1 MKKYFT
7 FVLLSIIT
15 TSLLT
20 LISVCYGQLTVNNT
34 LYTPTQLVDGV
45 LVPST
50 SGTVISNVTF
60 GGVYSTGGRYQ
71 IGYFTTA
78 TTTATQMG
86 MGSGVVLT
94 TGHTSEL
101 PLTLGANPKASQYTR
116 NHLSC
121 TANEIRKGG
130 TCPTVQNDLNV
141 LAGGGTYYNTAIL
154 EFDFVPVSSNV
165 SFRYIFG
172 SEEYSD
178 NSGLINY
185 QCSDYSDRFGFL
197 LSGPGV
203 TGGQGYTND
212 AKNIARLSNGSI
224 VSINSVNNGVVGSSG
239 GGPSAAKC
247 TAANASWVNGSP
259 TVDYLG
265 TIDGTQMNGN
275 TRILTA
281 SQSGL
286 TPGQTY
292 HIRMII
298 MDLSDGAYESVVY
311 LEASSF
317 TTEPSPLPVEL
328 SNFTA
333 ICKKEEGVVLNFKTE
348 SERKNEYFILERA
361 SEEHPDFVFVDSIKG
376 AGSTTSSHVYKYI
389 DAGADLGI
397 NYYKLSQVDED
408 GKKTHLET
416 IAVNSACQF
425 DNPYGFQLGFNNE
438 TNTLTVNYDVNR
450 QKTVKLTLVNVLGQV
465 IQELELDL
473 KPSEYSVKVPIN
485 QSLNS
490 GIYLISFDN
499 QETNYTTKLFK

>member
-20 LISVCYGQLTVNNT
+20 LISVCYGQLTINNT

-60 GGVYSTGGRYQ
+60 SGVYNQTSRYQ
-71 IGYFTTA
+71 VGYFTTA

-86 MGSGVVLT
+86 ISSGVVLT

-101 PLTLGANPKASQYTR
+101 PLTLGANPKATQYTR
-116 NHLSC
+116 NYVSC

-154 EFDFVPVSSNV
+154 EFDFVPVSSNA

-212 AKNIARLSNGSI
+212 AK
-224 VSINSVNNGVVGSSG
+224 
-239 GGPSAAKC
+239 KHC
-247 TAANASWVNGSP
+247 
-259 TVDYLG
+259 
-265 TIDGTQMNGN
+265 
-275 TRILTA
+275 
-281 SQSGL
+281 
-286 TPGQTY
+286 
-292 HIRMII
+292 
-298 MDLSDGAYESVVY
+298 
-311 LEASSF
+311 SF
-317 TTEPSPLPVEL
+317 
-328 SNFTA
+328 
-333 ICKKEEGVVLNFKTE
+333 K
-348 SERKNEYFILERA
+348 
-361 SEEHPDFVFVDSIKG
+361 
-376 AGSTTSSHVYKYI
+376 
-389 DAGADLGI
+389 
-397 NYYKLSQVDED
+397 
-408 GKKTHLET
+408 
-416 IAVNSACQF
+416 
-425 DNPYGFQLGFNNE
+425 
-438 TNTLTVNYDVNR
+438 
-450 QKTVKLTLVNVLGQV
+450 
-465 IQELELDL
+465 
-473 KPSEYSVKVPIN
+473 
-485 QSLNS
+485 
-490 GIYLISFDN
+490 
-499 QETNYTTKLFK
+499 

>member
-60 GGVYSTGGRYQ
+60 SGVYNQTSRYQ
-71 IGYFTTA
+71 VGYFTTA

-86 MGSGVVLT
+86 MGSGVMITSGNTTEIPLAMGTDPRAGQLSRNYVSCT
-94 TGHTSEL
+94 TG
-101 PLTLGANPKASQYTR
+101 
-116 NHLSC
+116 
-121 TANEIRKGG
+121 EIRKSG
-130 TCPTVQNDLNV
+130 TCPIIQTDLNV
-141 LAGGGTYYNTAIL
+141 LAGGANYFNTAIL
-154 EFDFVPVSSNV
+154 EFDFVPVTSNV
-165 SFRYIFG
+165 SFRYVFG
-172 SEEYSD
+172 SEEYQD

-185 QCSDYSDRFGFL
+185 QCSDFSDRFGFL
-197 LSGPGV
+197 LSGPGIS
-203 TGGQGYTND
+203 GGQGYSND
-212 AKNIARLSNGSI
+212 AKNIARLGNGSI

-239 GGPSAAKC
+239 GGPAAGKC
-247 TAANASWVNGSP
+247 LAANPSWVNNSV
-259 TVDYLG
+259 TAEYLG
-265 TIDGTQMNGN
+265 TIQGTQMNGN

-281 SQSGL
+281 AQGGL

-298 MDLSDGAYESVVY
+298 MDVSDGAYDSVVY

-317 TTEPSPLPVEL
+317 TTEPSPLPVVL
-328 SNFTA
+328 SDFTA

-348 SERKNEYFILERA
+348 SERKNEYFILERS
-361 SEEHPDFVFVDSIKG
+361 SEEHPDFVFIDSIKG
-376 AGSTTSSHVYKYI
+376 AGSTTSSQVYKDI

-425 DNPYGFQLGFNNE
+425 DNPYGFQIGFNDE
-438 TNTLTVNYDVNR
+438 TNTLTINYDVNR